1 MKKRNRKKLNDKV
14 LLFPGLEKRLLEK
27 GLESLQQKRF
37 REAVDFLEEAMTLEQ
52 ENSDI
57 HIGLVLAYFESG
69 QLTKAKELANTMLQ
83 KGIGDYI
90 QIIDLYLMILVQLH
104 QYDEIV
110 KTIEI
115 LIEEKEIPEDKIEH
129 FTRML
134 QFSKRMAESSP
145 NIHTDD
151 PTGDEPLDMK
161 IDLFSIEDQHGQ
173 IQMASMLTNRN
184 LKPYINEIKA
194 YLESSE
200 GQPFFKTMLLNV
212 LIEHEYDKDVIVQK
226 LGERIIVKPS
236 NLQGAQHNSQMDKL
250 LNIVAK
256 QLEHEDPILFE
267 HIKSLIE
274 RHLFILYPF
283 QLKPFSED
291 VWGAAYHHLAAEY
304 QGLNYSI
311 KETALRYNVTEKEIG
326 NAGAFLK
333 KIEEISSLN
342 Y

>member
-37 REAVDFLEEAMTLEQ
+37 REAINFLEEANNLEQ
-52 ENSDI
+52 ENNDI

-69 QLTKAKELANTMLQ
+69 QLTKAKELANSMLQ

-104 QYDEIV
+104 QYDDIV

-115 LIEEKEIPEDKIEH
+115 LIEEKEIPADKMEH

-134 QFSKRMAESSP
+134 HFSKRMAESSP
-145 NIHTDD
+145 NIYSDD
-151 PTGDEPLDMK
+151 PILDEPLDVE
-161 IDLFSIEDQHGQ
+161 IDLFSLKDQHEQ
-173 IQMASMLTNRN
+173 IQMATMLTNRN
-184 LKPYINEIKA
+184 LKPYINQIKA

-212 LIEHEYDKDVIVQK
+212 LIEHEYEKEVNVQK
-226 LGERIIVKPS
+226 LGEWMIVKPS

-250 LNIVAK
+250 LNLVAE
-256 QLEHEDPILFE
+256 QLEHDDPILFE

-283 QLKPFSED
+283 LLKPFSEN

-304 QGLNYSI
+304 QGLHYSI
-311 KETALRYNVTEKEIG
+311 KDLALRYKVMEKEIG
-326 NAGAFLK
+326 QAGAFLK
-333 KIEEISSLN
+333 KIEEISSPN

>member
-14 LLFPGLEKRLLEK
+14 VLFPGLEKRLLEK

-37 REAVDFLEEAMTLEQ
+37 REAIDFLEEANILEE
-52 ENSDI
+52 ENNDI

-69 QLTKAKELANTMLQ
+69 QLTKAKELANSMLQ

-115 LIEEKEIPEDKIEH
+115 LIEEKEIPEEKIDH
-129 FTRML
+129 FSRML
-134 QFSKRMAESSP
+134 HFSKRMAETSP
-145 NIHTDD
+145 NIHIDD
-151 PTGDEPLDMK
+151 PIQDETSDME
-161 IDLFSIEDQHGQ
+161 IDLFSLKDQHEQ
-173 IQMASMLTNRN
+173 IQMATMLTNRN
-184 LKPYINEIKA
+184 LKPFINHIKA

-200 GQPFFKTMLLNV
+200 GQLFFKTLLLNV
-212 LIEHEYDKDVIVQK
+212 LIEHGYEKEVNVEK
-226 LGERIIVKPS
+226 FGEAMIVKPS
-236 NLQGAQHNSQMDKL
+236 NLLGAQHNSQMDKL
-250 LNIVAK
+250 VNIAAN

-274 RHLFILYPF
+274 RHLFILFPF
-283 QLKPFSED
+283 QLKPFSEN
-291 VWGAAYHHLAAEY
+291 VWGAAYHQLAAEY
-304 QGLNYSI
+304 QGLRYTI
-311 KETALRYNVTEKEIG
+311 KDLALRYKATEKEIG
-326 NAGAFLK
+326 QAGAFLK
-333 KIEEISSLN
+333 KIEEISSPN